1 MVIEWNA
8 QKGATRDEYSQHGGS
23 AKRPGDGV
31 SGMKRCGD
39 VLCPDCYPESWLE
52 EEEIGSHQGRYL
64 ILLVVIV
71 VIIVVFFAQG
81 GACRPA

>member
-1 MVIEWNA
+1 
-8 QKGATRDEYSQHGGS
+8 
-23 AKRPGDGV
+23 
-31 SGMKRCGD
+31 MKRCGD

-52 EEEIGSHQGRYL
+52 EEEIDSRQGRYL